1 MKKTTLLILI
11 LIIFILIV
19 GCNKNSQY
27 VDAGIDNI
35 NNQDNKNVDTS
46 NQPNYEVV
54 EKTNN
59 NANNVAEE
67 DGFESV
73 TGMAVIDSVETNE
86 EAYLDDGINVIDNK
100 PILDP
105 RIQKLVDN
113 ARKVIKYSYK
123 ARYPESYGRRHVI
136 VLISDNKIRIT
147 YPQQEFIVMR
157 DSYDNIYLDTK
168 TKEAIAYCE
177 DKIRCNDPNS
187 GFEVDYENYLPK
199 TPIDWTKELIDADNI
214 KVIGNEYNHDRSLLV
229 VEYELNGILYRQ
241 SLTDRYGASKIYI
254 NYGPKV
260 EIIDIEFTGEGF
272 GEDEIV
278 HQYVY

>member
-105 RIQKLVDN
+105 RIQKFIDN

-123 ARYPESYGRRHVI
+123 ARYPESYGRRHVLLNNGCSLSI
-136 VLISDNKIRIT
+136 QLTDIFFNNYCFSKIRAW
-147 YPQQEFIVMR
+147 
-157 DSYDNIYLDTK
+157 IYK
-168 TKEAIAYCE
+168 
-177 DKIRCNDPNS
+177 
-187 GFEVDYENYLPK
+187 F
-199 TPIDWTKELIDADNI
+199 
-214 KVIGNEYNHDRSLLV
+214 
-229 VEYELNGILYRQ
+229 
-241 SLTDRYGASKIYI
+241 I
-254 NYGPKV
+254 NYFLR
-260 EIIDIEFTGEGF
+260 I
-272 GEDEIV
+272 
-278 HQYVY
+278 